1 MEFIKASKV
10 QIYIKKKP
18 RKNTKRC
25 LDFRNVNIY
34 GVRNV
39 QQNDDTEES
48 RSEPEFGDMTFQE
61 SSSSGGHE
69 ICTNLKNV
77 DKVGIK
83 KSMPHQGPSFTGSA
97 RIFDPKKG
105 FWSFQKWRVEL

>member
-34 GVRNV
+34 GVRND
-39 QQNDDTEES
+39 QKNDDAEES
-48 RSEPEFGDMTFQE
+48 RSEPGFGDKTVQE

-77 DKVGIK
+77 DKVGI
-83 KSMPHQGPSFTGSA
+83 S
-97 RIFDPKKG
+97 
-105 FWSFQKWRVEL
+105 E